1 MDKEQ
6 QIHEMTM
13 DYLHSRFS
21 KHTSVEE
28 YLEHYKFAYGKIEQ
42 FISQSEI
49 LKKQ

>member
-13 DYLHSRFS
+13 DYLRSRFP
-21 KHTSVEE
+21 KHTDVKE
-28 YLEHYKFAYGKIEQ
+28 YLEHYQFAYGKIEQ
-42 FISQSEI
+42 LISQSEI

>member
-6 QIHEMTM
+6 QVHEMTM
-13 DYLHSRFS
+13 DYLRSRFS

-28 YLEHYKFAYGKIEQ
+28 YLEHYQFAYGKIEQ
-42 FISQSEI
+42 FISHSGI